1 MGTQMA
7 WLPLPVLMAGL
18 GAVVHT
24 QQDYLAEM
32 EVQDRE
38 HLDRALVAAS
48 VHNHGMVA
56 VAVAPPAQEAMH
68 LEVLAELEVLV
79 VYFQFQELLHIMV
92 VAVAAQVKVE
102 EVLQTVVPE
111 E

>member
-1 MGTQMA
+1 
-7 WLPLPVLMAGL
+7 
-18 GAVVHT
+18 
-24 QQDYLAEM
+24 M

-38 HLDRALVAAS
+38 HLDRVLVAALGPK
-48 VHNHGMVA
+48 HGMVA
-56 VAVAPPAQEAMH
+56 EAEAPLAQEAMH
-68 LEVLAELEVLV
+68 LEVLAELEGLV

-92 VAVAAQVKVE
+92 VVEVAQVKVE